1 MDTAKDFQQES
12 MDSTIWGNIRKKGVL
27 IFTIAIYG
35 MAIGG
40 AIVIAGYG
48 IFVLCQFI
56 EFIARIRK
64 ALGIPVHESGPDWI
78 VLGLIIL
85 VICAMLAIFI
95 TVLRRYNGIWDKR
108 LREVWPT
115 SEERI
120 KHSKMHARKN
130 DNVFLQ
136 AQYIREL
143 LKSPKWREQW
153 EDVCS
158 SIPSRYPGIKIVNP
172 DILSDVECRAAAAGI
187 AAVVR
192 RRIAGRALAVA
203 LVTGFSRKR
212 WVDQLAI
219 CIAGFEIQLE
229 VLGMLGKRPT
239 LKYWRIMFK
248 RTLASIFI
256 NSYFNQTQMSELTL
270 TIKGVAMGV
279 TAALEA
285 ADEMVD
291 ASDAPVEEV
300 FDSLRSLLGNSG
312 GGPFLGDFLA
322 LLEKGA
328 AISLIGLDLGLS
340 AGASASRTLAG
351 IIEKIGDDI
360 LEASLAGGVLYYHG
374 VELMRETLPFDDEQA
389 DSSEFNPSPY
399 DCAVEMAK
407 SGGLAL
413 LDLVRKRRR
422 QFVQRRNAAA
432 KSLASKA
439 PILGKI
445 FKDTNTN

>member
-1 MDTAKDFQQES
+1 MDTDKAAQVES
-12 MDSTIWGNIRKKGVL
+12 IDSSIWDNIRKKGVL
-27 IFTIAIYG
+27 LFTIAIYG

-40 AIVIAGYG
+40 AIVIAGYVF
-48 IFVLCQFI
+48 FVLCQFI
-56 EFIARIRK
+56 EFIDRFRK

-85 VICAMLAIFI
+85 LICATLTIFI
-95 TVLRRYNGIWDKR
+95 TLFRWYNGVWEKR

-115 SEERI
+115 REERI
-120 KHSKMHARKN
+120 KYSRMHDRKN
-130 DNVFLQ
+130 SNGYSQ
-136 AQYIREL
+136 AQYVREL
-143 LKSPKWREQW
+143 LKSPIWRNQR
-153 EDVCS
+153 EDVCR
-158 SIPSRYPGIKIVNP
+158 SIPESYPRIKVSQP
-172 DILSDVECRAAAAGI
+172 DVLSDAECRAAAAGI
-187 AAVVR
+187 AAIVR
-192 RRIAGRALAVA
+192 KRIAQRALAVA

-256 NSYFNQTQMSELTL
+256 NSYFNQNQVSELTL
-270 TIKGVAMGV
+270 TIKGVAMGL
-279 TAALEA
+279 AAAIEA

-322 LLEKGA
+322 VLEKGA
-328 AISLIGLDLGLS
+328 AISLIGLDLALS

-351 IIEKIGDDI
+351 IIEKIGDDV

-374 VELMRETLPFDDEQA
+374 IELLRETLPVDDEQS

-399 DCAVEMAK
+399 DCAVEIAK
-407 SGGLAL
+407 SGGIAL

-422 QFVQRRNAAA
+422 QFVERRNGAA
-432 KSLASKA
+432 KALVAKT
-439 PILGKI
+439 PIVGKI
-445 FKDTNTN
+445 FENKPN